1 MSRKHPYRAIALML
15 CVSYGYAIGIGIAV
29 AFGSWDALGFVLFP
43 VLFQWFALDMFAKT
57 RCNNPDSEKEV
68 KSE

>member
-1 MSRKHPYRAIALML
+1 MNKTNRYRAIALML

-29 AFGSWDALGFVLFP
+29 AFGYWDAVGFVLFP
-43 VLFQWFALDMFAKT
+43 VLFQWFALDTFAKV